1 MRPLLSKRGLF
12 INTCATRPAGSEVRF
27 EFTLADGSV
36 TYAGEGV
43 VRKEVP
49 FVGGTSSL
57 KSGMLVSLKRV
68 NKAFKAVVD
77 AILGETEGRSAQ
89 PHAMGRQFIV
99 ESRAGEHQGFDLF
112 GDIDL
117 DEGLDTLFSGIAKKP
132 AKNEPSGI
140 YEPPTVVS
148 GMFKAPE
155 NEIML
160 EYGAGDAIGAPATPV
175 SQLGNRL
182 GERVVGGRLQEQ
194 SRAVTGQYAAVADNI
209 ANAER
214 EAAQSK
220 QFGALKSQGATT
232 AEYDDAPTV
241 NEMQAAFEAR
251 GVGNFDASADGGE
264 GNMFGDALDFGNSP
278 VAERMERD
286 FEFTK
291 RNADRDETPVQ
302 MERVSAQ
309 SAGMQTDESIART
322 QDENGASIDAQ
333 NVAPSRAEAE
343 AFAQSAAES
352 FDYAQSAAESF
363 DYGQSAAE
371 SFDYAQSAAE
381 SFDYAQSVAESF
393 DYAQSAAESFDYG
406 QPAAESFDYGQ
417 SAAESFDYGQP
428 AAESFDYGQPAAE
441 SFDYGQPVADSFDYS
456 QSAGSDAAQAVA
468 QSEGA
473 LAQETEFYSESE
485 RQYVQ
490 NSDLNQNDEANT
502 AIEHSPAGAADEP
515 QPFFQVSGGAQET
528 PSELFEALQ
537 ADILG
542 EPSVEMPSV
551 EAAMIAAQ
559 SPLPEAPADDAATV
573 AMEQPNFSDIVHKGP
588 IPIKLASQ
596 SEVREE
602 KAEKKPDI
610 SLDELI
616 SKPVPRRASHA
627 QPQSTGDLINTD
639 LSKVSRPVPRKRE
652 SVQEEAPTPKK
663 GGFFSNL
670 FKR

>member
-68 NKAFKAVVD
+68 NKPFKEVVD
-77 AILGETEGRSAQ
+77 AILGESEGRGGQ
-89 PHAMGRQFIV
+89 THAPGRQFIV

-132 AKNEPSGI
+132 AKAEPSGI

-160 EYGAGDAIGAPATPV
+160 EYGAGDALGAPATPV

-182 GERVVGGRLQEQ
+182 GERVGGGRLQEQ

-220 QFGALKSQGATT
+220 QFGAIRSQGATT

-241 NEMQAAFEAR
+241 NEMPAAFDAR
-251 GVGNFDASADGGE
+251 DGENFDGSADGGE

-278 VAERMERD
+278 VAERMERN
-286 FEFTK
+286 FEFTQ
-291 RNADRDETPVQ
+291 RNADRDETPVH
-302 MERVSAQ
+302 MEQVSAQ
-309 SAGMQTDESIART
+309 SAAEPDESGVQT

-343 AFAQSAAES
+343 AFAQAS
-352 FDYAQSAAESF
+352 AESF
-363 DYGQSAAE
+363 DYGQSPAE
-371 SFDYAQSAAE
+371 TFDYGQPPAE
-381 SFDYAQSVAESF
+381 TFDYGQPP
-393 DYAQSAAESFDYG
+393 AESFDYG
-406 QPAAESFDYGQ
+406 QPPAETFDYGQ
-417 SAAESFDYGQP
+417 APAETFDYGQAPAESFDYGQP
-428 AAESFDYGQPAAE
+428 PAETFDYGRAPAA
-441 SFDYGQPVADSFDYS
+441 G
-456 QSAGSDAAQAVA
+456 DAQGVA
-468 QSEGA
+468 QSDFA
-473 LAQETEFYSESE
+473 PPQESEFYSANE
-485 RQYVQ
+485 QQCAQ
-490 NSDLNQNDEANT
+490 NSNLSQDNA
-502 AIEHSPAGAADEP
+502 ASSSIESAHSDKADEP

-551 EAAMIAAQ
+551 EAAMLAAQ
-559 SPLPEAPADDAATV
+559 SPAPEAPADDAATV
-573 AMEQPNFSDIVHKGP
+573 AMEQPNFADIVRKDP
-588 IPIKLASQ
+588 VPIKLASQ
-596 SEVREE
+596 SDVREE
-602 KAEKKPDI
+602 KAEKKSDI

>member
-68 NKAFKAVVD
+68 NKPFKEVVD
-77 AILGETEGRSAQ
+77 AILGESEGRSAQ
-89 PHAMGRQFIV
+89 AHAPGRQFIV

-132 AKNEPSGI
+132 AKAEPSGI

-160 EYGAGDAIGAPATPV
+160 EYGAGDAIGAPAAPV
-175 SQLGNRL
+175 SQLGTRL
-182 GERVVGGRLQEQ
+182 GERMGGGRLQEQ

-220 QFGALKSQGATT
+220 QFGALRAQGATT

-241 NEMQAAFEAR
+241 NEMPAAFDAR
-251 GVGNFDASADGGE
+251 DGENFDGSADGGE

-278 VAERMERD
+278 VAERMERN
-286 FEFTK
+286 FEFTQ
-291 RNADRDETPVQ
+291 RNADRDETPVH
-302 MERVSAQ
+302 MEQVSAQ
-309 SAGMQTDESIART
+309 SAAEPDESGVQT

-343 AFAQSAAES
+343 AFAQASAET
-352 FDYAQSAAESF
+352 FDYGQAPAETFDYGQASAESF
-363 DYGQSAAE
+363 DYGQSPAE
-371 SFDYAQSAAE
+371 SFDCGQSPAE
-381 SFDYAQSVAESF
+381 SFDCGQSP
-393 DYAQSAAESFDYG
+393 AESFDYG
-406 QPAAESFDYGQ
+406 QAPAAG
-417 SAAESFDYGQP
+417 
-428 AAESFDYGQPAAE
+428 
-441 SFDYGQPVADSFDYS
+441 
-456 QSAGSDAAQAVA
+456 DAQGVA
-468 QSEGA
+468 QSDFA
-473 LAQETEFYSESE
+473 PAQESEFYSANE
-485 RQYVQ
+485 RQCAQ
-490 NSDLNQNDEANT
+490 NSYLSQDNEASSS
-502 AIEHSPAGAADEP
+502 IESAHADKADEP

-551 EAAMIAAQ
+551 EAAMLAAQ
-559 SPLPEAPADDAATV
+559 SPAPEAPADDAATV
-573 AMEQPNFSDIVHKGP
+573 AMEQPNFSDIVRKDP
-588 IPIKLASQ
+588 VPIKLASQ
-596 SEVREE
+596 SDVREE

-652 SVQEEAPTPKK
+652 SVQEESPTPKK

>member
-309 SAGMQTDESIART
+309 SAAMQTDESIART

-343 AFAQSAAES
+343 AFAQASAES

-381 SFDYAQSVAESF
+381 SFDY
-393 DYAQSAAESFDYG
+393 G
-406 QPAAESFDYGQ
+406 QPV
-417 SAAESFDYGQP
+417 AESFDYGQP

-441 SFDYGQPVADSFDYS
+441 SFDYGQPAADSFDYS

-490 NSDLNQNDEANT
+490 NSDLNQNDEANA